1 MKDTITENQFIDG
14 MQKFVNWEIETL
26 RELFQ
31 LLEDYE
37 VETGTEME
45 FDPVGIRCEYS
56 EYDSLEQISEE
67 YGRTFETIEELQ
79 EETVAIDINIP
90 QYFKAEQNVNKILV
104 QNY

>member
-37 VETGTEME
+37 VETGAEME
-45 FDPVGIRCEYS
+45 FDPVAIRCDFS
-56 EYDSLEQISEE
+56 EYDNLEQISEE

>member
-56 EYDSLEQISEE
+56 EYDNLEQISEE
-67 YGRTFETIEELQ
+67 YGKTFETIEELQ
-79 EETVAIDINIP
+79 EETVALDINIP